1 MSRHFFSIGLVPKK
15 AIHALFLGDLV
26 GSPLAMDNGAFPE
39 AMVYRIIDEGINAI
53 EIMDMATRN
62 IVAYASLYIDED
74 GKENIEWA
82 VENREEAFML
92 REIKSKFINNVTYKL
107 VDVTFF
113 IDGAETPQYNTLT
126 QKTVLNVDFEKD
138 VVNDLSVR
146 IVSFDDESENVTF
159 EFKIPDN
166 RNVKYRP
173 TDFVNKTSN
182 SSISGSV
189 GNTPI
194 NIAAG
199 GDKIGFLW
207 IYKRV
212 IAKITANWELSI
224 SIAILILILAL
235 NKRGIEKFLRR
246 AI

>member
-1 MSRHFFSIGLVPKK
+1 MVKIKRGGF
-15 AIHALFLGDLV
+15 ALFVFFVALASFANAGDVHYLDFGT
-26 GSPLAMDNGAFPE
+26 GSSKILTMAERDVVRFNLP
-39 AMVYRIIDEGINAI
+39 VRIYYEP
-53 EIMDMATRN
+53 
-62 IVAYASLYIDED
+62 YIDEN

-107 VDVTFF
+107 ADVTFF

-166 RNVKYRP
+166 RNAKYRP